1 MKPAG
6 TTVYRAIG
14 LGVAL
19 GIIQTITATGGW
31 ATDLSS
37 ASHIVLTASTPDA
50 DNTKHNAR
58 DRDGDSLT
66 PMDQSGD
73 KHDIDVTTR
82 IRKALVD
89 DDSLSTTAKNIKIV
103 TIDGKVTLRGPV
115 QTAEE
120 RAKIVKKATAIAGV
134 RVDDQLD
141 IKSR

>member
-14 LGVAL
+14 LGVVL

-37 ASHIVLTASTPDA
+37 TSHIVLTARTPDA
-50 DNTKHNAR
+50 DNTKQNTR

-73 KHDIDVTTR
+73 KHDIDMTKR

-120 RAKIVKKATAIAGV
+120 RAKIVKKATAIAGA